1 MASSS
6 RGFWITNHFA
16 NHFVRPLLR
25 GPLGSW
31 AGGKLALLRVPGRRT
46 GHVYEV
52 PVQFTRDGNTI
63 WVEPGIPDRKTWWR
77 NLRGDGQDITL
88 RVAGREHR
96 GHAIA
101 LELPDRVRVR
111 IDLAGDRERN

>member
-63 WVEPGIPDRKTWWR
+63 WVEPGMPERKTWWR

-96 GHAIA
+96 GHATA